1 MIPSKAIL
9 LGLAAVANAVPFMT
23 ERDLNST
30 VWTPEHVLKQDE
42 VILYGSGRS
51 KSHSVP
57 SPSLKPPTNIICSG
71 SRSCQRLREA
81 S

>member
-1 MIPSKAIL
+1 MVPSKVIL
-9 LGLAAVANAVPFMT
+9 LGLATVVNAGPGMP

-30 VWTPEHVLKQDE
+30 VWTPEHVLQQDE

-51 KSHSVP
+51 KSP
-57 SPSLKPPTNIICSG
+57 SGPTLSK
-71 SRSCQRLREA
+71 LA